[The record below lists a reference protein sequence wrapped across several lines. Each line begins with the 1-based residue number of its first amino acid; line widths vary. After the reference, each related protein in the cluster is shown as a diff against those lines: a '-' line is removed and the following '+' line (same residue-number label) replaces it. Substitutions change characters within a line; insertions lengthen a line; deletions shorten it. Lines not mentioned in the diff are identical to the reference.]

1 MTTWDRET
9 DVLVFGSGA
18 AGMTAALVAA
28 HRGCEVLLC
37 EKSEML
43 GGTTAVSGGTAWLP
57 GNDLAARAGIGD
69 TLDAARRYL
78 EAEIG
83 PDTRGLRAAFL
94 HSAKDALDFLETHT
108 DVHFRV
114 VNPYPDYHPGIPGAV
129 NAGRS
134 LQPLP
139 FDARCLGSDFARLRP
154 PRPGFT
160 ILGGMM
166 VNRDEAAFL
175 VRPWRSRRA
184 VAFTIRALLRH
195 ARERLHYP
203 RGARLLIGN
212 ALAGR
217 FFLSLRRKSVVILFG
232 ARLESLAAS
241 NGGVDGACVVVNGER
256 KRVRARR
263 GVVLATGGFA
273 ASADWRARLMPRTRA
288 THVLADAAAGGD
300 GLEAAT
306 RIGAA
311 IDDAAA
317 GKAFWMPASVLRRP
331 GRPELVFPHVIMDRA
346 RPGLI
351 AVDARGRRFVNEGD
365 SYHDFV
371 TAMFRVNAI
380 PAYLVCDRRFV
391 RRYGIG
397 AIRPVW
403 QRLRPYI
410 DAGYLIRGDTLQE
423 LATRAGIDAEGL
435 AATVAR
441 HNRDAIDGADTAFG
455 KGSSPLNLMYG
466 DPEVKPN
473 PCLRPIE
480 TPPYF
485 AVAVNPA
492 IIGSSAGLAT
502 DTDARVLD
510 THDRPI
516 DGLYACGNDQASIMR
531 GHYPGAGITL
541 GPAIV
546 FGYRA
551 GLHACGSR

>member
-1 MTTWDRET
+1 MAAWDRDT

-28 HRGCEVLLC
+28 HAGCEVLLC
-37 EKSEML
+37 EKSRLL
-43 GGTTAVSGGTAWLP
+43 GGTTAVSGGTVWTP
-57 GNDLAARAGIGD
+57 GTRLAARAGID
-69 TLDAARRYL
+69 DSPDAARRYL

-83 PDTRGLRAAFL
+83 PDARGLRAAFL
-94 HSAKDALDFLETHT
+94 ESAAQAIDFLETHT

-114 VNPYPDYHPGIPGAV
+114 ANPYPDYHPALPGAV
-129 NAGRS
+129 LAGRS

-139 FDARCLGSDFARLRP
+139 FDARCLGDDFARLRP

-166 VNRDEAAFL
+166 VNRDEAALL

-184 VAFTIRALLRH
+184 IAFTVRALLRH
-195 ARERLHYP
+195 ARERLRYP

-217 FFLSLRRKSVVILFG
+217 FFQSLRRKGVTILFD
-232 ARLESLAAS
+232 ARLESLVATD
-241 NGGVDGACVVVNGER
+241 GRVDGACVVVDGRRE
-256 KRVRARR
+256 RVRARR
-263 GVVLATGGFA
+263 GVVLATGDG
-273 ASADWRARLMPRTRA
+273 L
-288 THVLADAAAGGD
+288 DAATG
-300 GLEAAT
+300 
-306 RIGAA
+306 IGAA
-311 IDDAAA
+311 IDDTGA
-317 GKAFWMPASVLRRP
+317 GAAFWMPASVLRLP

-351 AVDARGRRFVNEGD
+351 AVDTRGRRFVNEGD

-371 TAMFRVNAI
+371 AAMFRANAI

-423 LATRAGIDAEGL
+423 LAARAGIDAGEL
-435 AATVAR
+435 AATVAQ
-441 HNRDAIDGADTAFG
+441 HNRDAIDGVDTAFG
-455 KGSSPLNLMYG
+455 KGGNPLNLMYG
-466 DPEVKPN
+466 DPDVKPN
-473 PCLRPIE
+473 PCLRPIDH
-480 TPPYF
+480 PPYF

-502 DTDARVLD
+502 DADARVLD
-510 THDRPI
+510 TQGRPI
-516 DGLYACGNDQASIMR
+516 ERLVLDSSV
-531 GHYPGAGITL
+531 
-541 GPAIV
+541 PA
-546 FGYRA
+546 FARSDERRSPRSDDAPRA
-551 GLHACGSR
+551 PIRDSHEQPRADEPPVA